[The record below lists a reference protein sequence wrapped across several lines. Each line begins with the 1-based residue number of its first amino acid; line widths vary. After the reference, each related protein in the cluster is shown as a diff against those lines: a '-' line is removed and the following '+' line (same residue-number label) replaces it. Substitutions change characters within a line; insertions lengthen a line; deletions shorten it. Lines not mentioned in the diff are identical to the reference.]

1 MLIPRSKVK
10 ADPKPESPRW
20 LMAHHRQPEARSI
33 LCKIRGDKDIND
45 PAILEEV
52 ELLEAVVEASYNK
65 RNNYIN
71 ITLGGRY
78 SGKLHLGRRAV
89 LGFALQQIQ
98 QWTGILVMV
107 SWASKLFELASFSPY
122 KASWMSGLLNTF
134 GVIGT
139 AAAALVIDRLGRRKS
154 LQISFAIQGISLFL
168 VAALIKTSLDRT
180 TSDPSESQTLG
191 TAASA
196 FTFTFVFFFTMFN
209 IVPCW
214 IYGTEI
220 WPQEVRAKGYS
231 YTILGWAI
239 GCGTTTF
246 VIPIMLGNIG
256 WWSFIFFGCMNI
268 VVMPIIHFFYVETA
282 GRSLEEIDLLF
293 TSDSPLVSKNMAE
306 YDRRVAEA
314 GGNVAVAAR
323 RLLDEVNGETHL
335 DPRRLSVIS
344 TEDGR
349 VKSDYMEKHVEKNS
363 DSD

>member
-1 MLIPRSKVK
+1 MANHRK
-10 ADPKPESPRW
+10 AD
-20 LMAHHRQPEARSI
+20 AIDI
-33 LCKIRGDKDIND
+33 LCKIRGDKDVND
-45 PAILEEV
+45 PSIHEELEQ
-52 ELLEAVVEASYNK
+52 LEAIVEASHHK
-65 RNNYIN
+65 RNNYVN

-107 SWASKLFELASFSPY
+107 SWAAKLFELAGFSPY

-139 AAAALVIDRLGRRKS
+139 AAAALVIDRIGRRKS
-154 LQISFAIQGISLFL
+154 LQVSFAIQGISLFL
-168 VAALIKTSLDRT
+168 VAALIKTSQDRVR
-180 TSDPSESQTLG
+180 SNPNESQTLG

-196 FTFTFVFFFTMFN
+196 FTFTFVFFFCMFN

-246 VIPIMLGNIG
+246 VIPIMLANIG
-256 WWSFIFFGCMNI
+256 WWSFIFFGIMNI
-268 VVMPIIHFFYVETA
+268 VAMPIIHLFYPETA
-282 GRSLEEIDLLF
+282 RRSLEEMDLIFAAESL
-293 TSDSPLVSKNMAE
+293 LVSKNMAE
-306 YDRRVAEA
+306 HDRRVAEA

-323 RLLDEVNGETHL
+323 KLLDEVNGETHL
-335 DPRRLSVIS
+335 DPRRVSVVG
-344 TEDGR
+344 EDGLG
-349 VKSDYMEKHVEKNS
+349 KSGADMNHKEVSSEKTNS
-363 DSD
+363 F